1 LLVLLLN
8 KCIVFLIYFYI
19 IIDVYKISNVEMKPF
34 QTYTRNTINTHKLSS
49 KLKLNKY
56 GKIYK
61 IKFII

>member
-1 LLVLLLN
+1 MYSISN
-8 KCIVFLIYFYI
+8 IFYI
-19 IIDVYKISNVEMKPF
+19 IIDVYKISNVEMKPL
-34 QTYTRNTINTHKLSS
+34 QTYPRNTINTHEVSS